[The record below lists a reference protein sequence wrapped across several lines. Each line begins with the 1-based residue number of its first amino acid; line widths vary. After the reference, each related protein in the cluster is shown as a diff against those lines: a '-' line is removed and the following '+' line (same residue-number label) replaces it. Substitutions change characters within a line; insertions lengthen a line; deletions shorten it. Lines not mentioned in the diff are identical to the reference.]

1 MARDYVWT
9 DDTDR
14 RRESTEVIN
23 ASDVTEEI
31 LFIARTQ
38 EDVWFSN
45 DVWIDW
51 RSFFA
56 ELNGSVIPST
66 GRELDLGEEYS
77 SPAMYRIRRHVQKR
91 RMAGIA
97 RWRLV
102 ASRQPD
108 GDEVSILGTRLHGAA
123 ASVARLL
130 DPPMA

>member
-31 LFIARTQ
+31 LLIARVQ
-38 EDVWFSN
+38 EDAWFSN

-56 ELNGSVIPST
+56 DLDGSVIPST
-66 GRELDLGEEYS
+66 GLEIALGDEDG
-77 SPAMYRIRRHVQKR
+77 SPAKNRIQRHIQKR
-91 RMAGIA
+91 RMAGPGRGGDPRA
-97 RWRLV
+97 RRGPTGGQ
-102 ASRQPD
+102 A
-108 GDEVSILGTRLHGAA
+108 
-123 ASVARLL
+123 
-130 DPPMA
+130 